1 MKILVTDD
9 HALFREGL
17 RYVLMQLEHDV
28 QVLEAGDCDA
38 AIHIARSHRDLNLIL
53 LDLAMDGLQGIDS
66 FNLLRAHVPHVPIV
80 IVSASE
86 DRALVQQTL
95 DHGAHGYIPKS
106 STGKTMVNALHVVLS
121 GGIYLPPTILDTQE
135 NPHIEVGS
143 PVHVDPEAKAEPP
156 DRQSSLGLT
165 LRQLDVLSLLCKGM
179 PNKAIC
185 RILEIS
191 EGTVK
196 RHVTEILRKLN
207 VSNRTQAVMTA
218 QALGISVDSD

>member
-38 AIHIARSHRDLNLIL
+38 AVRIAHAHRDLNLIL

-66 FNLLRAHVPHVPIV
+66 FNLLRARVPQVPIV

-86 DRALVQQTL
+86 DRGLVQQTL
-95 DHGAHGYIPKS
+95 DRGAHGYIPKS
-106 STGKTMVNALHVVLS
+106 STGKTMINALHLVLS
-121 GGIYLPPTILDTQE
+121 GGIYLPPTLLDT
-135 NPHIEVGS
+135 
-143 PVHVDPEAKAEPP
+143 PVHSDPEAKTEPP
-156 DRQSSLGLT
+156 DRQPSLGLT

-179 PNKAIC
+179 SNKTIC
-185 RILEIS
+185 RILEVS

-218 QALGISVDSD
+218 QALGVSVNRD